1 MQHKPFSESCEQN
14 RDPIGQILQNFTHGR
29 NTVLEIGSGTGQHAV
44 YFSQMF
50 PWLNWQTSDLTVYH
64 AGINSWINDSGLD
77 NVKPPRE
84 LDVRER
90 WPTEQFDL
98 IFTANTLHIMST
110 QTVEIMFSKI
120 IHCMHDLSAFLVYGP
135 FNYHGRYTSESN
147 ARFDQLLKQK
157 DATSSIKNFEW
168 VRDIAGTS
176 GLDCTNDFTMP
187 ANNRILVF
195 EKSY

>member
-14 RDPIGQILQNFTHGR
+14 RDPIGQILKNFTHGR

-77 NVKPPRE
+77 NVKPPHE
-84 LDVRER
+84 LDVRGQ
-90 WPTEQFDL
+90 WPSEQFDL

-110 QTVEIMFSKI
+110 QTVEIMF
-120 IHCMHDLSAFLVYGP
+120 
-135 FNYHGRYTSESN
+135 
-147 ARFDQLLKQK
+147 
-157 DATSSIKNFEW
+157 
-168 VRDIAGTS
+168 
-176 GLDCTNDFTMP
+176 
-187 ANNRILVF
+187 
-195 EKSY
+195 